1 MRRGGE
7 RWWWQGRIKQYLERK
22 TLSFPLPIFGHY
34 SNAFPQNQLWKL
46 WILNLHHSATSHAID
61 TSHLLHLPGIML
73 WRNKLGKKLAFLH
86 PISFSGRDLPK
97 GNGQQRGFLLQVPR
111 KAPSTSKLKVSVQ
124 RTPRWQKNTFM
135 RNTFSSRPSYGT

>member
-1 MRRGGE
+1 MVVGE
-7 RWWWQGRIKQYLERK
+7 NKTVPWALKQYLGRK

-73 WRNKLGKKLAFLH
+73 WRNKLDKKLAFLH
-86 PISFSGRDLPK
+86 PFNNAGLIATGPTQGAFPFITKS
-97 GNGQQRGFLLQVPR
+97 
-111 KAPSTSKLKVSVQ
+111 
-124 RTPRWQKNTFM
+124 
-135 RNTFSSRPSYGT
+135 